1 MTDRYSCG
9 LLGEV
14 PRLREF
20 SIDKATDQAMEL
32 FWAQG
37 YNGTSTRDLEGA
49 LGIGA
54 GSLYAAFGSKDALF
68 VAALERY
75 VERWKPLAVAMRD
88 GVAAGAPVKD
98 SVREFFA
105 TVRRSI
111 SAENH
116 NGCLLVKAVMER
128 GGQDPDVN
136 AVVHRLMTGLES
148 VLIEVIARGQE
159 RGEIG
164 SKRAPQDLARFL
176 LMSMHGLR
184 VLRLVHPDP
193 TATDAAFEVAL
204 SCLD

>member
-1 MTDRYSCG
+1 
-9 LLGEV
+9 
-14 PRLREF
+14 
-20 SIDKATDQAMEL
+20 MEL
-32 FWAQG
+32 FWTQG

-68 VAALERY
+68 VAALAHY
-75 VERWKPLAVAMRD
+75 VERWKPLAMAMREA
-88 GVAAGAPVKD
+88 VAGGAPVKD
-98 SVREFFA
+98 SVREFFVA
-105 TVRRSI
+105 MGRRI

-128 GGQDPDVN
+128 SGQDPDVD
-136 AVVHRLMTGLES
+136 AVVQRLMTELES
-148 VLIEVIARGQE
+148 VLVEVIARGQE

-164 SKRAPQDLARFL
+164 SKRAPQELARFL

-204 SCLD
+204 SCLE

>member
-1 MTDRYSCG
+1 MA
-9 LLGEV
+9 
-14 PRLREF
+14 RLREF
-20 SIDKATDQAMEL
+20 SIDTATEQAMEL
-32 FWAQG
+32 FWSQG

-75 VERWKPLAVAMRD
+75 VERWKPLAMAMRD
-88 GVAAGAPVKD
+88 AVAGGAPANAAI
-98 SVREFFA
+98 REFFA
-105 TVRRSI
+105 TVRRRI

-116 NGCLLVKAVMER
+116 NGCLLAKAMMER
-128 GGQDPDVN
+128 AGQDPDVD

-148 VLIEVIARGQE
+148 MLVEVTARGQE

-164 SKRAPQDLARFL
+164 SKLAPQDLARFL
-176 LMSMHGLR
+176 ITTMHGLR

-193 TATDAAFEVAL
+193 TAADVAFEVAV